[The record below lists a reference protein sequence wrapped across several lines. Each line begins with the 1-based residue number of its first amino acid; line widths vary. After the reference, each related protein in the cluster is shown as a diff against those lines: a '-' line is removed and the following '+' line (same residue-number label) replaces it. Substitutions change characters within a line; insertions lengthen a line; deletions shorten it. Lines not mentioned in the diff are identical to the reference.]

1 VIGEW
6 ENPFRIVSPAG
17 TLTLNAAEGT
27 QYRYLLDPAK
37 CKATLPVRV
46 TDDDVPQG
54 SGKIPHRRWRGG
66 YVFHLALELWANDK
80 PACKGDL
87 RHMLDVLGLHLNA
100 MENTG
105 LLPGAPEGR
114 LIWTPSDTTDGADA
128 PASDR
133 MLTRAQL
140 LSAPDAS
147 LEDGTTVVEF
157 EIDSSFPYYMEFT
170 QIETD
175 IGDGDTVAVAN
186 PGNADFFPVIQAQGP
201 SGGFSIINLDVLD
214 PAGSPLTVT
223 YDASLPGAVAIGGGD
238 YLEIDFFRQTAY
250 LNGSGANRFAGI
262 DMRVSDFFPLAPA
275 ELADN
280 NLQVGGAD
288 IVVKSNGAWA

>member
-1 VIGEW
+1 MIAEW
-6 ENPFRIVSPAG
+6 ENAWRLVSPAG
-17 TLTLNAAEGT
+17 TLTFNQDET
-27 QYRYLLDPAK
+27 HQYRFLLDPEK
-37 CKATLPVRV
+37 CSASLPVRV

-66 YVFHLALELWANDK
+66 YVFHLAVQLWTYGDR
-80 PACKGDL
+80 ACKGDA
-87 RHMLDVLGLHLNA
+87 RAMLDLLGLHLNA

-114 LIWTPSDTTDGADA
+114 LIWTPSANTAGDDV

-140 LSAPDAS
+140 LTAPAPQ
-147 LEDGTTVVEF
+147 LQDGTETVEF
-157 EIDSSFPYYMEFT
+157 EVDSSFPYYIEFT
-170 QIETD
+170 QTETD
-175 IGDGDTVAVAN
+175 ISDGSTVAVAN
-186 PGNADFFPVIQAQGP
+186 VGNADFYPVIQAQGP
-201 SGGFSIINLDVLD
+201 TTGFTIINLDVLD
-214 PAGSPLTVT
+214 PAGSPLELT
-223 YDASLPGAVAIGGGD
+223 YDSTLPGAVAIAGGD

-288 IVVKSNGAWA
+288 IVVLSNGAWA